1 MAKHL
6 SDGFLSEFDGA
17 SFFLNADPTVYVDGV
32 AEPIV
37 ENVSQGV
44 GETVCEVEQ
53 QHQRQSLLPLEN
65 ATPMMIQT
73 AAETIEVVAEKQQ
86 QTEKK
91 QKAESKKASK
101 KRQTEESDLDNP
113 KPLEEAVKKMP
124 GRRGRKPKSKQ
135 STPTKES
142 PNQKSGA
149 SKSTGRGKRAPSPIP
164 AQFNKLVSNSLIAGD
179 AVTDFAS
186 CVDALIDIQVENV
199 DKSPELMMFFER
211 RYQKRLNVS
220 KAVLEGRITSRQT
233 GLLYDGQYNLSV
245 EDFRDK
251 FGEIF
256 TKSQ

>member
-91 QKAESKKASK
+91 QKEESKKASK

-113 KPLEEAVKKMP
+113 KPLEEAVKKTP

-135 STPTKES
+135 SMPTKES

-149 SKSTGRGKRAPSPIP
+149 SKSTGRGKRVPSPIP
-164 AQFNKLVSNSLIAGD
+164 GEPQVVFAEPKVVYAEPPPQKKQRHSD
-179 AVTDFAS
+179 KEETEKRAS
-186 CVDALIDIQVENV
+186 CCCDYLKLAAESYTQPCMTLTNDIVTKAFNLETSYNSRHCR
-199 DKSPELMMFFER
+199 DELR
-211 RYQKRLNVS
+211 VS
-220 KAVLEGRITSRQT
+220 
-233 GLLYDGQYNLSV
+233 
-245 EDFRDK
+245 
-251 FGEIF
+251 
-256 TKSQ
+256 